1 MRILFPYWECHKTT
15 AGLEVRA
22 LLPDATDV
30 WVIEPKTGAQTRQNW
45 SVSTHGDSLA
55 ASFRDVRIFSAI
67 SWLLSGIGQ
76 QNLIDDPY
84 RFGPANPGNGCLAI
98 I

>member
-1 MRILFPYWECHKTT
+1 MSDRIDRDVINALTAGHFADPFSVLGMHKTT

-30 WVIEPKTGAQTRQNW
+30 WVIKPKTGRKLAKTRMF
-45 SVSTHGDSLA
+45 STHGDSLA

-67 SWLLSGIGQ
+67 SWLLSGMVSKT
-76 QNLIDDPY
+76 
-84 RFGPANPGNGCLAI
+84 
-98 I
+98 

>member
-1 MRILFPYWECHKTT
+1 MHKTT

-30 WVIEPKTGAQTRQNW
+30 WVIEPKTGRNSQNW

-67 SWLLSGIGQ
+67 SWLLSGMVSKT
-76 QNLIDDPY
+76 
-84 RFGPANPGNGCLAI
+84 
-98 I
+98 

>member
-1 MRILFPYWECHKTT
+1 MSDRIDRDVINALIAGHFADPFSVLGMHKTT

-30 WVIEPKTGAQTRQNW
+30 WVIEPKTGANSQNW

-67 SWLLSGIGQ
+67 SWLLSGMVSKT
-76 QNLIDDPY
+76 
-84 RFGPANPGNGCLAI
+84 
-98 I
+98 